1 MGRLRTRTGR
11 LHALI
16 LSLGVLLTPTPP
28 AQAAGVYHTVESDG
42 LRIVMDSEWVGQT
55 APGYIPIRF
64 DITNSGAPR
73 TIDIVERGG
82 RYNFGTRTAPYYG
95 SPQQGRLSILQRLTV
110 ARGSRVYFTIPLPVS
125 ASNENYVFEV
135 REDGEVIHNLG
146 SYSVQGGV
154 LPDRAGAILVFT
166 GGTATSQAAE
176 GWARSVSSGT
186 GGAPAVIGSSRGKAP
201 SLDVILEPQRLPT
214 NWLGYT
220 SLRALAIGGAEW
232 QQLNDAQRNAVRTW
246 VACGGDLLLVDGDL
260 AEWRRST
267 SPAGTIAGETPS
279 VPYLLGRVH
288 AFTAEQLTTAGFEAT
303 LMTLPAGRDGS
314 WALPA
319 NRAVDWNGTFEH
331 GLRMPIG
338 DYGQIH
344 ARAYVV
350 ILFLFA
356 LLIGPANYLI
366 LTKRRQQALLVVTV
380 PLIAL
385 AFIGLLAGYVIAGEG
400 LSVHARAA
408 TITLLDQGRQQA
420 ATRAAVSMYAAGRSP
435 RGGMQVGRETAVILA
450 GGATLPSETDVDL
463 NQTQQI
469 HGLVRARTPANI
481 ETVSL
486 RSARERLVVHRQ
498 GDRIDV
504 VNGLGATIRNLTL
517 NSGSARYRLA
527 SPLGN
532 GERRVLEPTGV
543 VGSPVGAAHPY
554 AVRYTPMMQLPA
566 ESYVAV
572 LDRSPFW
579 QAGVDSVIEHD
590 SVHVVMGL
598 LEP

>member
-1 MGRLRTRTGR
+1 MGRLRMRTAR
-11 LHALI
+11 VHALI
-16 LSLGVLLTPTPP
+16 LSLAVLLTPVS
-28 AQAAGVYHTVESDG
+28 AAHAAGVYRTVESDG
-42 LRIVMDSEWVGQT
+42 LRIVMDGDWVNQT

-64 DITNSGAPR
+64 DITNAGDAR
-73 TIDIVERGG
+73 TIEIVERGG
-82 RYNFGTRTAPYYG
+82 RYDMRGGPYVP
-95 SPQQGRLSILQRLTV
+95 SRQGRQSIVQRLTL
-110 ARGSRVYFTIPLPVS
+110 ARGSRVYFTIALPVS
-125 ASNENYVFEV
+125 ASNENYVFEI
-135 REDGEVIHNLG
+135 RQDGEVLHNLG
-146 SYSVQGGV
+146 SYSVQSGV
-154 LPDRAGAILVFT
+154 LPDRAGAVLVAA
-166 GGTATSQAAE
+166 GGTAMGQAAE
-176 GWARSVSSGT
+176 GWARSVV
-186 GGAPAVIGSSRGKAP
+186 GGAVPVIGTSRGTAP
-201 SLDVILEPQRLPT
+201 SLDLILEPQRLPT

-232 QQLNDAQRNAVRTW
+232 QQLSDAQRSAVRTW

-260 AEWRRST
+260 AEWQRSAA
-267 SPAGTIAGETPS
+267 PAGMIAGETPS

-288 AFTAEQLTTAGFEAT
+288 AFTSQQLTTAGFEAT
-303 LMTLPAGRDGS
+303 LMALPAGRDGS
-314 WALPA
+314 WALPV
-319 NRAVDWNGTFEH
+319 NRALDWNGTFEH
-331 GLRMPIG
+331 GLRMSIG
-338 DYGQIH
+338 EFGQIH

-356 LLIGPANYLI
+356 MLIGPANYFI

-380 PLIAL
+380 PVIAL
-385 AFIGLLAGYVIAGEG
+385 AFIALLAGYVVAGEG

-435 RGGMQVGRETAVILA
+435 RGGMQFGRETAVILA
-450 GGATLPSETDVDL
+450 GGATLPPDTDMDLSE
-463 NQTQQI
+463 TQQI
-469 HGLVRARTPANI
+469 HGLVRARTPANV

-498 GDRIDV
+498 GDRIEV
-504 VNGLGATIRNLTL
+504 VNGLGATIRDLTVH
-517 NSGSARYRLA
+517 SGTARYRLA

-532 GERRVLEPTGV
+532 GERRALEPTAV

-554 AVRYTPMMQLPA
+554 AARYTGMMQLPA

-579 QAGVDSVIEHD
+579 QSGVDSLIEHD

>member
-1 MGRLRTRTGR
+1 MARLRTRTGR
-11 LHALI
+11 LPALV
-16 LSLGVLLTPTPP
+16 LSLGVLLTPASP
-28 AQAAGVYHTVESDG
+28 AQAAGVYRTVERDG

-55 APGYIPIRF
+55 APGYVPIRF
-64 DITNSGAPR
+64 DITNSGPAR
-73 TIDIVERGG
+73 TIEIVERGG
-82 RYNFGTRTAPYYG
+82 RYNFGTRVAPYSG
-95 SPQQGRLSILQRLTV
+95 PPQQGRLSMLQRLTL
-110 ARGSRVYFTIPLPVS
+110 ARGSRVYVTIPLPVS

-135 REDGEVIHNLG
+135 REDGEVLHNLG
-146 SYSVQGGV
+146 SYSVQGGI
-154 LPDRAGAILVFT
+154 LPDRAGAILAFT

-176 GWARSVSSGT
+176 GWARSTGSLPGGGSGS
-186 GGAPAVIGSSRGKAP
+186 GGPPKAP
-201 SLDVILEPQRLPT
+201 LLDLLLEPQRLPT

-232 QQLNDAQRNAVRTW
+232 QQLSDAQRNAIRTW

-260 AEWRRST
+260 AEWQRSA
-267 SPAGTIAGETPS
+267 SSDGTIAGEMPS

-288 AFTAEQLTTAGFEAT
+288 AFTAQQLTTAGLETT
-303 LMTLPAGRDGS
+303 LLTLPAGRDGS

-319 NRAVDWNGTFEH
+319 NRALDWNGTFEH

-338 DYGQIH
+338 EFGQIH

-356 LLIGPANYLI
+356 LLIGPANYFI

-380 PLIAL
+380 PVIAL
-385 AFIGLLAGYVIAGEG
+385 AFIGLLAGYVLAGEG

-435 RGGMQVGRETAVILA
+435 RGGMQFGRETAVILA
-450 GGATLPSETDVDL
+450 GGAALPTETDMDL
-463 NQTQQI
+463 NEAQHI

-498 GDRIDV
+498 GDRIEV

-517 NSGSARYRLA
+517 HSGSARYRLA

-532 GERRVLEPTGV
+532 GERRALEPTAV
-543 VGSPVGAAHPY
+543 VDSPVGAAHPY
-554 AVRYTPMMQLPA
+554 AARYTPMMQLPA

-579 QAGVDSVIEHD
+579 QAGVESVTEHD